1 MMIFDAPNFGTRLTM
16 VVLMG
21 NNAGDDKLV
30 DGTRLGMVISDV
42 VASRIG
48 DIGDG
53 RITFGVVVSKGGGVG
68 DNGGT
73 TCGA

>member
-1 MMIFDAPNFGTRLTM
+1 
-16 VVLMG
+16 
-21 NNAGDDKLV
+21 
-30 DGTRLGMVISDV
+30 MVISDV

-53 RITFGVVVSKGGGVG
+53 RITFGVVVGGVMTSNIVASKGVGVG